1 MDLGLAGKTAL
12 VVGGSTGIGRATAE
26 ILLRE
31 GARVTVASR
40 GVDKL
45 REAASALE
53 GATGRAPEVA
63 TCDAG
68 DPDQVAALMARF
80 GQAPL
85 HVLVSA
91 FGGSVRGAFE
101 ALTDAQWLAN
111 YDFNLLGTVRVVR
124 AALPLLRRA
133 AGGARVVLL
142 GATSGRQPTELQVA
156 SNVHKAGLLALTKTL
171 SLELAPDGI
180 GVNSVS
186 PGRAMTPRAVARAE
200 QMAVAEGVPVE
211 AIHERVARDI
221 PLRRYGTAEE
231 VAAMVAFLASPAS
244 AYTTGQNVLV
254 DGGLYR
260 GV

>member
-1 MDLGLAGKTAL
+1 MDLGLADKAAL

-40 GVDKL
+40 SMEKL
-45 REAASALE
+45 REAALSIE
-53 GATGRAPEVA
+53 RATGRAPEVA
-63 TCDAG
+63 ACDAG

-80 GQAPL
+80 GQGPL

-101 ALTDAQWLAN
+101 TLTDAQWLAN

-156 SNVHKAGLLALTKTL
+156 SNVH
-171 SLELAPDGI
+171 
-180 GVNSVS
+180 
-186 PGRAMTPRAVARAE
+186 
-200 QMAVAEGVPVE
+200 
-211 AIHERVARDI
+211 
-221 PLRRYGTAEE
+221 
-231 VAAMVAFLASPAS
+231 
-244 AYTTGQNVLV
+244 
-254 DGGLYR
+254 
-260 GV
+260 

>member
-1 MDLGLAGKTAL
+1 M
-12 VVGGSTGIGRATAE
+12 SF
-26 ILLRE
+26 
-31 GARVTVASR
+31 TVASR
-40 GVDKL
+40 NVDKL
-45 REAASALE
+45 REAALSIERA
-53 GATGRAPEVA
+53 ATGRSPELA

-68 DPDQVAALMARF
+68 GPDQVAALMARF
-80 GQAPL
+80 GEAPL

-101 ALTDAQWLAN
+101 TLTDEQWLAN

-142 GATSGRQPTELQVA
+142 LGATSGRQPTALQVA
-156 SNVHKAGLLALTKTL
+156 TNVRKAGLLALTKTL
-171 SLELAPDGI
+171 SLELAPDDI
-180 GVNSVS
+180 GVNPVS

-200 QMAVAEGVPVE
+200 QMAAAEGVPVE
-211 AIHERVARDI
+211 AIHERVTSGI

-231 VAAMVAFLASPAS
+231 VAAMVAFLASPVS